1 MYVVGDI
8 GVVLV
13 VKVLLGL
20 MVVLL
25 VFGGVLWFIYDCN
38 WFLFVDDVIFVE
50 SEVYIIFGNYDIIDV
65 EWLVW
70 YSLIYDL
77 FYIVV
82 DRMVLV

>member
-1 MYVVGDI
+1 
-8 GVVLV
+8 
-13 VKVLLGL
+13 